1 MPDFQILLSAG
12 VVLVGFLA
20 WTAVLRAVSGGEPMD
35 LGRTFGDP
43 WELTWPRGVQEEE
56 LQPWRLDLLDR
67 RLPVPTQLP
76 RATSPSQ
83 LPEERAA

>member
-12 VVLVGFLA
+12 VVLAGFLA
-20 WTAVLRAVSGGEPMD
+20 WTALLRAVSGGEPMD

-43 WELTWPRGVQEEE
+43 WELSWPRGVQEEE

-67 RLPVPTQLP
+67 RQPGPTPLP
-76 RATSPSQ
+76 RPASPARVS
-83 LPEERAA
+83 EERAA

>member
-67 RLPVPTQLP
+67 RLPAPTLLP
-76 RATSPSQ
+76 KATSPAGLQ
-83 LPEERAA
+83 EERAA